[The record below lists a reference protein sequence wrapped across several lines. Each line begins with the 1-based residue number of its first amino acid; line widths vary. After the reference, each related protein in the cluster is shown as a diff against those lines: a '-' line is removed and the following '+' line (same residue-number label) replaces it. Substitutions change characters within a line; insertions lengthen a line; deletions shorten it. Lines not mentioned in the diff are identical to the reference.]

1 MNWTPEKIATL
12 RQLWIEGCSAA
23 LIAKRM
29 GPDVTKSMIDG
40 KILRMGLKREGKAT
54 QLLTSHP
61 DYEPKMPRENRPIPS
76 HSQVWE
82 MSDDER
88 RIRFAQRAAKGARQT
103 RQALEAAGQ

>member
-1 MNWTPEKIATL
+1 MNWTPEKIAKL
-12 RQLWIEGCSAA
+12 RQLWTEGCSAA

-40 KILRMGLKREGKAT
+40 KILRMGLKRDGKAT
-54 QLLTSHP
+54 QVLTSHP
-61 DYEPKMPRENRPIPS
+61 DYEPKMARADRPLPS
-76 HSQVWE
+76 SQVWE
-82 MSDDER
+82 MSDDDR